1 MENETKGIWDRKP
14 IGYKGPW
21 LRIHRIREMM
31 FSVVDL
37 MPGLATRWGIISNE
51 TDTYTR
57 ESEITWIRS
66 CFTETTAPV
75 ILAPEFFQTMRN
87 RVPRQVFVIFEILW
101 HSYLTGSIE
110 EHTNPLPLFRLCESV
125 NLKPDYILTN
135 HPKDY
140 NLYQHV
146 LCKGHYHL
154 CRFFLKAYETELLP
168 TLSNSFV
175 DTLVLDENLGI
186 DVGRLL
192 MQKGYFS
199 DNTFRRLVVDRIAD
213 EYVLHAARA
222 VTLLLN
228 FAPMDNSG
236 LILSSAYLRS
246 KENASKLVLDP
257 LVERALAQEKYFRTI
272 VIVYKEI
279 LVKFPKELQD
289 LIVCYTVN
297 RIRR

>member
-1 MENETKGIWDRKP
+1 
-14 IGYKGPW
+14 
-21 LRIHRIREMM
+21 
-31 FSVVDL
+31 
-37 MPGLATRWGIISNE
+37 
-51 TDTYTR
+51 
-57 ESEITWIRS
+57 
-66 CFTETTAPV
+66 
-75 ILAPEFFQTMRN
+75 
-87 RVPRQVFVIFEILW
+87 
-101 HSYLTGSIE
+101 
-110 EHTNPLPLFRLCESV
+110 
-125 NLKPDYILTN
+125 
-135 HPKDY
+135 
-140 NLYQHV
+140 
-146 LCKGHYHL
+146 
-154 CRFFLKAYETELLP
+154 LKAYETELLP